1 MQGSWLRSQGIKKG
15 DAVAIYMPMLCE
27 LPIAMLACAR
37 IGAIHSVIF
46 AGFSPES
53 IAARILD
60 CKARVVLAA
69 SAVKRGKKA
78 IDLKTMV
85 DKAIDFAKRDGFQ
98 VCMSQDQGRASGV

>member
-1 MQGSWLRSQGIKKG
+1 
-15 DAVAIYMPMLCE
+15 MLQ
-27 LPIAMLACAR
+27 LACAR

-78 IDLKTMV
+78 IDLKSMV
-85 DKAIDFAKRDGFQ
+85 DKAVDFAKRDGFE
-98 VCMSQDQGRASGV
+98 VRIAFMNWAPLLVQDAGSNAVEGVSKMLSDPEAAAK

>member
-1 MQGSWLRSQGIKKG
+1 M
-15 DAVAIYMPMLCE
+15 AIYMPMLCE

-78 IDLKTMV
+78 IDLKSMV
-85 DKAIDFAKRDGFQ
+85 DKAVSFAARDGFQ
-98 VCMSQDQGRASGV
+98 VCLHALLQGETQFVVL